1 MQMLSI
7 RPQKTHFETFET
19 FETAVVLQPQGS
31 LSIDSVTWFIHQVN
45 AAMVSEK
52 PSSVMIDMSQV
63 DFLDSSGVM
72 AIAHGLK
79 LARSANKRFCLCSV
93 SRAVYM
99 VLELTQLDSV
109 LEIFENPS
117 AFNLNLKLAA

>member
-1 MQMLSI
+1 MQTLLV
-7 RPQKTHFETFET
+7 RPQKTHFET

-31 LSIDSVTWFIHQVN
+31 LSGDSTTWFIHQVN
-45 AAMVSEK
+45 AAMMSEK
-52 PSSVMIDMSQV
+52 PSSVVIDMSQV
-63 DFLDSSGVM
+63 DLIDSSGVM
-72 AIAHGLK
+72 AIAHALE
-79 LARSANKRFCLCSV
+79 LARNANKQFCLCSV

-117 AFNLNLKLAA
+117 AFNSYFKVAA